1 MEEKSALVL
10 KVEQISLKFGS
21 VDRPWDRYISSKRTL
36 GAFPVHRTWA
46 SLPPVV
52 TNFTK
57 ASATA
62 STLYRTTCVILKR
75 H

>member
-10 KVEQISLKFGS
+10 QVEQISLKFGS
-21 VDRPWDRYISSKRTL
+21 KDRPWDRYISLKRTV
-36 GAFPVHRTWA
+36 GAHPVQRTWA

-62 STLYRTTCVILKR
+62 STL
-75 H
+75 